1 MMMTQTSAGFESSYE
16 ARRAEWG
23 GLPPAS
29 EIIRCCP
36 VEGVAEHPLF
46 ATLRNNPVDMP
57 ALWAL
62 VANTHA
68 GISPNFVR
76 WLATTIARAPDRRI
90 ACLVA
95 KQLFDELG
103 NGRPERVHATL
114 LENFVRSLEPW
125 QPLDEA
131 DRTWAGRRL
140 AAATTPL
147 FEQGHPFTAIGAL
160 IVAEVFAKEMD
171 RCLGEEVRRQNLL
184 AEDALTWIRLHE
196 VLEIEHCEDSG
207 ELAALVPK
215 QAEVLRATW
224 EGARSQWAALGQ
236 FLDDVKTIVD
246 ELPAASGGNQATRR
260 VIQ

>member
-1 MMMTQTSAGFESSYE
+1 MMTQTSASFESSYE
-16 ARRAEWG
+16 ARRAQWG

-36 VEGVAEHPLF
+36 VESVADHPLF
-46 ATLRNNPVDMP
+46 SSLRSNPVDMSS
-57 ALWAL
+57 LWVL

-76 WLATTIARAPDRRI
+76 WLATTIARVPDRHI

-103 NGRPERVHATL
+103 NGQPERVHATL
-114 LENFVRSLEPW
+114 LERFVQALEPW
-125 QPLDEA
+125 QPPGET
-131 DRTWAGRRL
+131 DRTWAGRTL

-160 IVAEVFAKEMD
+160 IVAEVFANEMD
-171 RCLGEEVRRQNLL
+171 RCLGEEVRRQDLL

-196 VLEIEHCEDSG
+196 VLEVEHCEDSG
-207 ELAALVPK
+207 QLAALVP
-215 QAEVLRATW
+215 QRSEVLRATW
-224 EGARSQWAALGQ
+224 EGARSQWTALGQ

-246 ELPAASGGNQATRR
+246 ELPSESSNPHANRR